1 MLKKSSTGEFYDRI
15 LFAVAAAWNL
25 SAAATLI
32 FNPDFLLAR
41 LSVNDPDARLL
52 ARSFASS
59 VTTWGIGY
67 ALIAFDR
74 KRFRDFAWLGVISKT
89 IFFTIYVAA
98 FFGRRISFVAF
109 IPALVDLV
117 FALLFAEFLLRTSH
131 KKTGRQGDEATG

>member
-1 MLKKSSTGEFYDRI
+1 MREVYDRT

-25 SAAATLI
+25 GAAAMLI

-41 LSVNDPDARLL
+41 LGVNDTAARLL

-59 VTTWGIGY
+59 VTAWGIGY

-89 IFFTIYVAA
+89 IFFTVYAGA
-98 FFGRRISFVAF
+98 FFGGRISFAAF

-117 FALLFAEFLLRTSH
+117 FAILFAEFLWRTSH
-131 KKTGRQGDEATG
+131 KVTV